1 MHNSQQETSK
11 VEQRINKKVLDT
23 VASSKMGLN
32 RAALEFIVP
41 CTSLKDQAAGRVS
54 DGYNTGPKPY
64 LTYTEESELFE
75 FIIKCSKM
83 GYGNTRRDM
92 IKLVDS

>member
-1 MHNSQQETSK
+1 M
-11 VEQRINKKVLDT
+11 KKVLDT

-64 LTYTEESELFE
+64 LTYTEESEFFE
-75 FIIKCSKM
+75 FIIKWSKM
-83 GYGNTRRDM
+83 GYGNT
-92 IKLVDS
+92 